1 MAEGPMSVGG
11 QAILE
16 GVMMRSPHSLAIAV
30 RRPNGEIVVKED
42 AWHSVWERAR
52 WLRKPF
58 LRGAVVLFE
67 SMHNGVK
74 ALSFS
79 ANEAARFVEDSDG
92 NVRNPPARD
101 QAAANSPDASGK
113 PSAVLRVGSE
123 PQVAEAEEPAL
134 SSWAIAG
141 TIALSAVFGF
151 GLFAA
156 LPHFVTWLAG
166 VTLGNASLAS
176 GKDLGFQIVDGIVKI
191 GFLVGYLA
199 LISRMKDIKR
209 VFQYHG
215 AEHKSIYCYED
226 GKALTV
232 ENARKYKTL
241 HPRCGTSFLLVTV
254 VVSILLFSAVF
265 PFLPEVSSHT
275 WLNQLAY
282 VFIKIPLMFPVAGIA
297 YEMTRLSA
305 RFPSNPIV
313 RAFTW
318 PGLMLQH
325 ITTREP
331 DDDQLEIALVALQKT
346 LWREECLAKDQQ
358 VAQARGHLAA
368 VEARPAAAPEV
379 FGTYG
384 DFVTR
389 LGGSLPASA
398 ST

>member
-1 MAEGPMSVGG
+1 MSVGG

-30 RRPNGEIVVKED
+30 RRPSGEIVVKED
-42 AWHSVWERAR
+42 AWHSIWEKAR

-79 ANEAARFVEDSDG
+79 ANEAARFADDAPEGAATSDA
-92 NVRNPPARD
+92 P
-101 QAAANSPDASGK
+101 
-113 PSAVLRVGSE
+113 
-123 PQVAEAEEPAL
+123 L
-134 SSWAIAG
+134 SNWAIAG
-141 TIALSAVFGF
+141 TIAMSVLFGF

-166 VTLGNASLAS
+166 IGLGSASLAS
-176 GKDLGFQIVDGIVKI
+176 GKDLGFQLVDGGVKI
-191 GFLVGYLA
+191 VFLVSYLA
-199 LISRMKDIKR
+199 LISRMKEIKR

-226 GKALTV
+226 GKPLTV
-232 ENARKYKTL
+232 ENARGYTTL
-241 HPRCGTSFLLVTV
+241 HPRCGTSFLLITV
-254 VVSILLFSAVF
+254 VVSIVLFSAVF
-265 PFLPEVSSHT
+265 PLLPTISEHK

-282 VFIKIPLMFPVAGIA
+282 VFLKIPLMFPVAGIA

-305 RFPSNPIV
+305 RFPANPVV
-313 RAFTW
+313 RALTW

-346 LWREECLAKDQQ
+346 LWREQCVQSGQ
-358 VAQARGHLAA
+358 SPQTAA
-368 VEARPAAAPEV
+368 TAPEV
-379 FGTYG
+379 FETYG
-384 DFVTR
+384 AFVARVSGETCHV
-389 LGGSLPASA
+389 
-398 ST
+398 